1 MSSDTPDF
9 NIDNYGIDEL
19 LDIFGITSPL
29 KKEAIMK
36 IAAEFI
42 EKYQKL
48 KQTAYVEFFSKAMNK
63 LVSNYNLVEGIL
75 GKVDGILDDINDN
88 KEYIQDFIE
97 ENGEELME
105 EANNLYEKGLDF
117 IEDAKEQVDEF
128 LNPEVEQAGPN
139 VLKNRYYNGQTGPE
153 RVGQHVMPNRGNYI
167 SVPTEG
173 VSSHA
178 PQLQQRLM
186 LPNAFAQIPFA
197 QGYRNPTLQNVYISW
212 INVDSQYREIKART
226 VNTAQCDETE
236 QESFNN
242 NNSNLYLQNDNS
254 TDFLFTLQ
262 QPMTNV
268 MAMTVGSIEVPL
280 AGYYA
285 FSNSYGNTTFELVI
299 TGFSSEIPIQCLR
312 IPEGNYDINGI
323 TQIINTE
330 LKTVIDTL
338 QNSGLNLINNYPNS
352 YPTMFI
358 NESNQKTYFAFY
370 PNNPDFTVPDLK
382 FSIQW
387 YNRDR
392 CGCCENCIN
401 NFCDINNNISE
412 SQKQSS
418 SPPLLVKPEG
428 VFNQCLKK
436 NTGKKIN
443 STLGWSLG
451 FREQITD
458 FQYIN
463 KRLNI
468 VADLSLNEIKS
479 KSGGVTNKFYG
490 AFSQGV
496 WNELGTKYMIL
507 EIDDF
512 NHNRNSGVMGT
523 MTMPTSTNKFKLPK
537 YAQELSQVYPSC
549 DISGTNVVGLPPDLL
564 DSSKNSVLTSNK
576 YYYENFKRAY
586 RKGTAANTYGIRG
599 QDTLTTAQKYTMNE
613 IRGAQRRRNVEQYY
627 APQSTDILFRFPI
640 QRLSTNLQAPLII
653 PNAAGM
659 DNGRRYFGPVTIEK
673 LKVRLLDDKGY
684 PINLNGGDISFSL
697 IFERLYQY

>member
-1 MSSDTPDF
+1 MSGDTPDF

-36 IAAEFI
+36 IAAGFI

-117 IEDAKEQVDEF
+117 IEDAKEHVDEF
-128 LNPEVEQAGPN
+128 LNPQVEQAGPN
-139 VLKNRYYNGQTGPE
+139 VLKNRYYNAQTGPE

-285 FSNSYGNTTFELVI
+285 FSNSYGNTTFELLI
-299 TGFSSEIPIQCLR
+299 TGLGIEIPIQCLR
-312 IPEGNYDINGI
+312 IPEGNYDISGI

-330 LKTVIDTL
+330 LKTVFDIL
-338 QNSGLNLINNYPNS
+338 NSGSTLITNNT

-370 PNNPDFTVPDLK
+370 PNNPEFTVPDLK

-428 VFNQCLKK
+428 IFNQCLKK

-468 VADLSLNEIKS
+468 VADLSLNEIKD
-479 KSGGVTNKFYG
+479 KNNNPTNKFYG

-627 APQSTDILFRFPI
+627 APQSTDILFRFPV